1 MPFIARRFPAGLS
14 ANTNNRSLP
23 RGRVFTVLARGRGLV
38 QGDDVKKHRFIL
50 IAVAASFLF
59 HAPAG
64 SAAASGWLDDY
75 HKAQDEAKASHKLLL
90 LNFTGSDWCGWC
102 IRLDQDV
109 FSQSDFKDYASKNL
123 VLLELDFPRPGGSRS
138 QGQADELKKQNLELA
153 RQYDV
158 HGFPTLIVLDGNGQK
173 LWQYDGYLPGA
184 DLIAQLEKL
193 RKG

>member
-14 ANTNNRSLP
+14 ADMDNRLLP
-23 RGRVFTVLARGRGLV
+23 RGRLFAVLARGRGLAK
-38 QGDDVKKHRFIL
+38 GDHVKKHRFIL
-50 IAVAASFLF
+50 FAVAACFVL
-59 HAPAG
+59 HAPAA

-75 HKAQDEAKASHKLLL
+75 HKAQEEAKASHKLLL

-123 VLLELDFPRPGGSRS
+123 VLLELDFPRPGGSRA
-138 QGQADELKKQNLELA
+138 QGQAAELKKQNLELA
-153 RQYDV
+153 RQYNV
-158 HGFPTLIVLDGNGQK
+158 YGFPTLIVLDGNGQK
-173 LWQYDGYLPGA
+173 IWQYEGYLPGA

>member
-1 MPFIARRFPAGLS
+1 L
-14 ANTNNRSLP
+14 
-23 RGRVFTVLARGRGLV
+23 FTVLARGRGLV
-38 QGDDVKKHRFIL
+38 QGDDVKMHRFIL
-50 IAVAASFLF
+50 IAVTASFLF

-64 SAAASGWLDDY
+64 SATTSGWLDDY
-75 HKAQDEAKASHKLLL
+75 HKAQDEAKSSHKLLF

-138 QGQADELKKQNLELA
+138 QGQADELKKQNLDLA
-153 RQYDV
+153 QQYNV
-158 HGFPTLIVLDGNGQK
+158 RGFPTLIVLDSKGQK
-173 LWQYDGYLPGA
+173 LWEYDGYLAGPK
-184 DLIAQLEKL
+184 LIEELEKL

>member
-14 ANTNNRSLP
+14 ADMDNRSLP
-23 RGRVFTVLARGRGLV
+23 RGRLFTVLARGRGLV

-50 IAVAASFLF
+50 FAVAACFLF
-59 HAPAG
+59 NAPTG

-75 HKAQDEAKASHKLLL
+75 HKAQDEAKSSHKLLL

-123 VLLELDFPRPGGSRS
+123 VLMELDFPRPGGPRA
-138 QGQADELKKQNLELA
+138 QAQTAELQKQNLELA
-153 RQYDV
+153 RQYNV

-173 LWQYDGYLPGA
+173 LWEYEGYLRGA

>member
-1 MPFIARRFPAGLS
+1 M
-14 ANTNNRSLP
+14 
-23 RGRVFTVLARGRGLV
+23 LARGRGLV

-59 HAPAG
+59 YAPTG

-75 HKAQDEAKASHKLLL
+75 HKAKDEAKASHKLLL

-123 VLLELDFPRPGGSRS
+123 VLMELDFPRPGGSRW
-138 QGQADELKKQNLELA
+138 QGQAAELKKQNLELA

-173 LWQYDGYLPGA
+173 LWEYNGYLPGA
-184 DLIAQLEKL
+184 KLIEELEKL
-193 RKG
+193 HKG